1 MWLSMYK
8 DYSEMQLDII
18 TEFFSIGVGNA
29 ATSLSQ
35 LINHPVV
42 MTVPLVETMD
52 YSELFEG
59 IMSDESSVNAAI
71 TMIHGELEG
80 AFLFVIRDDEADKL
94 VSLMLGETQG
104 DHEMAASAFIELVNI
119 IVNTFLNAISQ
130 VFDVTVTTGIPFMI
144 EDMFG
149 AIISSIYME
158 QGAYEENLFIIKNEF
173 SYLGERLDASLYFIP
188 KQGVLDELLNGITT
202 EKEN

>member
-1 MWLSMYK
+1 MHK

-18 TEFFSIGVGNA
+18 TEFFSIGGGNA

-59 IMSDESSVNAAI
+59 IMSDESNVNAAI

-80 AFLFVIRDDEADKL
+80 AF
-94 VSLMLGETQG
+94 
-104 DHEMAASAFIELVNI
+104 
-119 IVNTFLNAISQ
+119 
-130 VFDVTVTTGIPFMI
+130 
-144 EDMFG
+144 
-149 AIISSIYME
+149 
-158 QGAYEENLFIIKNEF
+158 
-173 SYLGERLDASLYFIP
+173 
-188 KQGVLDELLNGITT
+188 
-202 EKEN
+202 

>member
-1 MWLSMYK
+1 
-8 DYSEMQLDII
+8 MQLDII
-18 TEFFSIGVGNA
+18 TEFYSIGVGNA

-119 IVNTFLNAISQ
+119 IVNTFL
-130 VFDVTVTTGIPFMI
+130 
-144 EDMFG
+144 
-149 AIISSIYME
+149 
-158 QGAYEENLFIIKNEF
+158 
-173 SYLGERLDASLYFIP
+173 
-188 KQGVLDELLNGITT
+188 
-202 EKEN
+202 